1 MPFSVSQKTLER
13 LEWPEVLE
21 RLAEYARTPYGR
33 QRIVAND
40 ALFAGSVEAMRE
52 RLAQT
57 RDAKTVLEAGDN
69 PPLEGAVE
77 LARPLARAGKGGA
90 LEAEELR
97 QVAASI
103 SALAGTRRF
112 LERQAERAPGL
123 AELAQQIEPC
133 ASLGA
138 EIESCIDESGSV
150 RDGASQALAAARRN
164 TRRLSSEIQSQVD
177 RLLRSSSVQ
186 PYLSDNW
193 STVRNDRTVL
203 PVRSDARRAVP
214 GIVHDASRSGT
225 TVFIEPEVLIELNN
239 RHKEAV
245 LQAEQEVRRVL
256 RELSQGV
263 ADAAAHIEAGLA
275 LLGQIDFA
283 FARAAYARALD
294 AVEPTIGDAGVLALA
309 QLRHPLIPA
318 NESVPNDVR
327 LGEGFSVL
335 VLSGPNAGGKTVTM
349 KSAALALLFARAG
362 LFVPA
367 QAPARIDAFDALLA
381 DIGDEQDVRERLSTF
396 SAHMANL
403 AEIVDCAD
411 ARSLVILDE
420 LGIGTDPGEGAALAQ
435 AALESLAGAG
445 ARVFVTTHYGLL
457 KEIAEV
463 DERFAN
469 ASVEFDP
476 ETLAPTYRLHTGLP
490 GASSAA
496 VVAARMGLPRAVLE
510 RADALL
516 SRDDRRLDRMLAEL
530 AASRASLE
538 REQSEARRLRSETE
552 AVRHE
557 YSVKLEKLR
566 ERREKLYRALRDD
579 LDRSF
584 RDAHEQIA
592 GVVRDLQSGGT
603 SQDAA
608 RAREE
613 LLALEKAAREAEAR
627 SDTRPPAP
635 VVPFDWKR
643 AQPGD
648 RVSIRDAGSGVLARL
663 PDRKG
668 RVTVRLGHA
677 KVVVAMERISKA
689 SDENN
694 TAPAARGVS
703 LPARPVGGSSR
714 LDLRGL
720 RVEEA
725 LDRLGGALDEA
736 TAAGSLR
743 LEIVHG
749 IGTGALRRAVRE
761 YLAASPYVTKISSAD
776 ASEGGDGVSFA
787 ELGLS

>member
-1 MPFSVSQKTLER
+1 MLVAAGRPPLAGIR
-13 LEWPEVLE
+13 D
-21 RLAEYARTPYGR
+21 LAE
-33 QRIVAND
+33 
-40 ALFAGSVEAMRE
+40 S
-52 RLAQT
+52 
-57 RDAKTVLEAGDN
+57 
-69 PPLEGAVE
+69 
-77 LARPLARAGKGGA
+77 LARACKGGA
-90 LEAEELR
+90 LSARELQEIGATIEALN
-97 QVAASI
+97 A
-103 SALAGTRRF
+103 TRRF
-112 LERQAERAPGL
+112 LSRHSEDAPRLVERAQEIADGSDL
-123 AELAQQIEPC
+123 ADAI
-133 ASLGA
+133 SR
-138 EIESCIDESGSV
+138 CIDANGEI
-150 RDGASQALAAARRN
+150 RDAASTTLADARRDS
-164 TRRLSSEIQSQVD
+164 RRLSVEIQE
-177 RLLRSSSVQ
+177 RAERFLRDADTVSKLTDK
-186 PYLSDNW
+186 YY
-193 STVRNDRTVL
+193 TVRNDRFVL
-203 PVRSDARRAVP
+203 PVRADARGSIR
-214 GIVHDASRSGT
+214 GIVHDASNSGH

-275 LLGQIDFA
+275 LLGQVDFA

-327 LGEGFSVL
+327 LGESFSVL

-367 QAPARIDAFDALLA
+367 QAPARIDAFNALLA

-689 SDENN
+689 SDENH

-703 LPARPVGGSSR
+703 WPARPVGGSSR

-761 YLAASPYVTKISSAD
+761 YLAGSPYVTKISSAD

-787 ELGLS
+787 KLGLS